1 MAAADSASIR
11 LSDESGAL
19 QSRAATADFLAAHPP
34 YDAVPRELLLAALA
48 GARLSYYARG
58 QVLRRP
64 EDGVPEHFSVVQQ
77 GLVRGVSRDDSGQE
91 RRVFEAGPG
100 ESFLHLPLQE
110 QRATRTVHEAAQD
123 SFILDIPRAGF
134 DLLIKDCPAFV
145 DFCQRRASTLV
156 EQARRDMALHSS
168 AAATSGHNLDST
180 LAELLRREPVTSA
193 PQVSVMDA
201 VRQMH
206 ATRVGSVVVV
216 DEKQGPLGIF
226 TLHDLRALVAEGT
239 DLEQP
244 ISAVMTPQPICLPA
258 ESAAFEA
265 AMAMVDNGMGHVPVT
280 REGRLVGVV
289 SQRDLFALQRV
300 DAVQLVHEIQR
311 ADGATRLAELQS
323 RVRDLVHA
331 MLAHGASTR
340 QLTRLIT
347 RINDAI
353 VERIVALARDEAGHS
368 LPPFTWLAFG
378 SEARG
383 EQTFSTDQ
391 DNGLLFRVP
400 EGESADQLRQRY
412 LPVAQRI
419 NELLDRTGFP
429 LCRGRIM
436 GGNPELCLSES
447 EWQARFAS
455 IIRESSP
462 ENLLKAT
469 ILFDC
474 RAVAGPP
481 EPQLVLRQWVA
492 DQSRQNTRF
501 LHALARHA
509 LEWRPP
515 LGLFRSFVTRD
526 DDSGRSLDLKAGLQ
540 IFVSAARVLALS
552 EGIQDTNTEDRLM
565 AVAAAGRIA
574 ERDAQAWCEGFAFIQ
589 QLRMRGHQA
598 QLAGDK
604 ALSNQLDPDRLNP
617 LERRILKEAFR
628 QARRL
633 QTRLKLDYP

>member
-1 MAAADSASIR
+1 MAAPDSASTQ
-11 LSDESGAL
+11 LSDRSGAL
-19 QSRAATADFLAAHPP
+19 QSRVASADFLAAHPP
-34 YDAVPRELLLAALA
+34 YDAVPRELLLDALA

-77 GLVRGVSRDDSGQE
+77 GLVRGVSRDQGGQE

-100 ESFLHLPLQE
+100 ETFLHVPLQQ

-134 DLLIKDCPAFV
+134 ELLVAGSAAFS

-180 LAELLRREPVTSA
+180 LAELLRREPVCGP
-193 PQVSVMDA
+193 PQMSVMDA

-206 ATRVGSVVVV
+206 AARVGSVVIT
-216 DEKQGPLGIF
+216 DETSRPLGIF
-226 TLHDLRALVAEGT
+226 TLHDLRALVAEGAG
-239 DLEQP
+239 LEQA
-244 ISAVMTPQPICLPA
+244 ISAVMTPQPVCVEA
-258 ESAAFEA
+258 ESPAFEA
-265 AMAMVDNGMGHVPVT
+265 AMAMVDHGMGHVPVT
-280 REGRLVGVV
+280 RDGRLIGVV

-323 RVRDLVHA
+323 RVRELVHA

-353 VERIVALARDEAGHS
+353 VQRIVALARDEAADG

-391 DNGLLFRVP
+391 DNGLLFCVP
-400 EGESADQLRQRY
+400 QGGSAEDLRQLC
-412 LPVAQRI
+412 LPVARRI

-436 GGNPELCLSES
+436 GGNPELCLGEA
-447 EWQARFAS
+447 EWQIRYTE
-455 IIRESSP
+455 IIREHSP
-462 ENLLKAT
+462 ENLLRAT
-469 ILFDC
+469 ILLDC
-474 RAVAGPP
+474 RAIAGPA
-481 EPQLVLRQWVA
+481 EPQLELRQRVA
-492 DQSRQNTRF
+492 GQARKNTRF

-515 LGLFRSFVTRD
+515 LGLFRSFVTQSD
-526 DDSGRSLDLKAGLQ
+526 DGGRSLDLKAGLQ
-540 IFVSAARVLALS
+540 IFVSAARVLALA
-552 EGIQDTNTEDRLM
+552 EGVLQTNTEDRLL
-565 AVAAAGRIA
+565 AVAEAGRIA
-574 ERDAQAWCEGFAFIQ
+574 QRDAQAWCEGFAFIQ

-598 QLAGDK
+598 QLAAGK
-604 ALSNQLDPDRLNP
+604 PLSNQLDPDRLNP